1 MADRHTHLD
10 KEAIA
15 RLESVRS
22 PGESLSDT
30 VKRVVKPSFDV
41 EKWLRKLRENPASPS
56 FIRAMEEQVNGRLKR
71 SRKRK

>member
-1 MADRHTHLD
+1 MADRHVQLD

-15 RLESVRS
+15 RLESDRA

-41 EKWLRKLRENPASPS
+41 DAWLRKLKENPASPAM
-56 FIRAMEEQVNGRLKR
+56 IRALEEQVNGRLKC
-71 SRKRK
+71 SRKRR

>member
-1 MADRHTHLD
+1 MADRHIQLD

-15 RLESVRS
+15 RLESARA

-41 EKWLRKLRENPASPS
+41 AAWRKRTSRLSFSPEAT
-56 FIRAMEEQVNGRLKR
+56 RAIEEQVKGRVKR
-71 SRKRK
+71 SRKRS